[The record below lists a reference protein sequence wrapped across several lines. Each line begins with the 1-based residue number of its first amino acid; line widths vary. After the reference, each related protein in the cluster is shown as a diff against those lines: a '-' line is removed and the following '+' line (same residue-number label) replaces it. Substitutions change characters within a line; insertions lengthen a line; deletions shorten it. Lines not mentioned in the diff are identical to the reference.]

1 MALDYQ
7 SLVNISADYNGSGNV
22 SSAMLLK
29 LALLKSIAAS
39 IAPSMATDYQ
49 SLISGTNVAGYSGS
63 SNASIAE
70 VLEMALLQIIANA
83 AGTGG
88 ATTGTVNPTG
98 TSTAG
103 SFYLNTVD
111 NTLWVY
117 NGTWRNL
124 V

>member
-70 VLEMALLQIIANA
+70 ILEMALLQIIANA
-83 AGTGG
+83 AGT
-88 ATTGTVNPTG
+88 ATTGIIDPTG
-98 TSTAG
+98 TATAG
-103 SFYLNTVD
+103 SLYLNTVT

>member
-7 SLVNISADYNGSGNV
+7 SLVNTVADYNGSGNV
-22 SSAMLLK
+22 TGAMLLK
-29 LALLKSIAAS
+29 LALLKSIAAK

-49 SLISGTNVAGYSGS
+49 TLLSDPNVAGYLGT
-63 SNASIAE
+63 SNASLAE
-70 VLEMALLQIIANA
+70 GLEMALLQIIANA
-83 AGTGG
+83 AGAGG
-88 ATTGTVNPTG
+88 ATTGAGAPSG

-103 SFYLNTVD
+103 SFYLNTTD

-117 NGTWRNL
+117 NGTWRML